1 MYNKWIKVF
10 KNGASKVYE
19 RQSLK
24 KSFKD
29 CFPQILLVPFL
40 NNWPKRNGIL
50 FANKI
55 FFHLIKI

>member
-24 KSFKD
+24 KRFKD
-29 CFPQILLVPFL
+29 CFPQILLGPFL
-40 NNWPKRNGIL
+40 NN
-50 FANKI
+50 
-55 FFHLIKI
+55 

>member
-40 NNWPKRNGIL
+40 NN
-50 FANKI
+50 
-55 FFHLIKI
+55 